1 MVLISG
7 ILTATKWSYITHE
20 EFRKSKQN
28 RIFRNG
34 RMNLSGS
41 LLFSIFVIF
50 TGAALVATLALYAR
64 QSLLVAYIAVGVL
77 AGPAVTGLVTDPQL
91 IEEIA
96 HVGII
101 FLLFLLGLNLYP
113 QKLIKLLKETI
124 GITLAS
130 TVVFGLLGYV
140 VAASF
145 GCPGVDCLLVG
156 MATTLS
162 STIVTLKLLP
172 TTVLHHR
179 HTGEVIV
186 SILLLQDLL
195 AIVALLVLHSL
206 AGESFAWQNA
216 AVLFIGTPAMFVGSF
231 AAERWLLRPLFLRFD
246 RIREYVF
253 LLAVGWCLCMGQIA
267 YGLGLSF
274 EIGAFV
280 AGVTLANSPI
290 APYIADTLRPLRD
303 FFLVMFFFALGAG
316 FNVELVS
323 DIWIAATVL
332 AIAVVMIK
340 PTVYWALFRIAGE
353 NRILAGEAGA
363 RLGQLSE
370 FSLLLVAVAWQGGI
384 ISPAASALVQLATLL
399 TFVISASVVVFLYP
413 TPISLSDRLRRD

>member
-1 MVLISG
+1 MVNNG
-7 ILTATKWSYITHE
+7 MTILSDT
-20 EFRKSKQN
+20 
-28 RIFRNG
+28 
-34 RMNLSGS
+34 
-41 LLFSIFVIF
+41 LLFSIFIIF

-77 AGPAVTGLVTDPQL
+77 AGPAVTGLVTDHQL

-101 FLLFLLGLNLYP
+101 FLLFLLGLDLYP
-113 QKLIKLLKETI
+113 QKLIKLLKETT

-140 VAASF
+140 VADSF
-145 GCPGVDCLLVG
+145 GFTRVDCLLVG
-156 MATTLS
+156 MASTLS

-179 HTGEVIV
+179 HTGEVII

-195 AIVALLVLHSL
+195 AIAALLVLHSL
-206 AGESFAWQNA
+206 AAGSFVWQNA
-216 AVLFIGTPAMFVGSF
+216 AVLFIGAPVMFVGSL
-231 AAERWLLRPLFLRFD
+231 AAERWLLRPLFRRFD

-253 LLAVGWCLCMGQIA
+253 LLAVGWCLCMAQIA

-290 APYIADTLRPLRD
+290 ASYIADTLRPLRD

-316 FNVELVS
+316 FNVDLVS
-323 DIWIAATVL
+323 DIWIAALVL
-332 AIAVVMIK
+332 AIAVVTIK
-340 PTVYWALFRIAGE
+340 PLIYWALFRMAGE
-353 NRILAGEAGA
+353 DRILAGEAGA

-370 FSLLLVAVAWQGGI
+370 FSLLLVAVAWQADI

-399 TFVISASVVVFLYP
+399 TFVISASVVVFRYP